1 MKRAPHVTSCIR
13 GNLGTREPLDAWRRE
28 SSLSSAETEPRFWT
42 ATRTSRGGTGIMYSR
57 CRQFT
62 LVLYDNEACSLSKVP
77 QSVTFV
83 LIKYFI
89 FRYEVAH
96 VVWVSSNG
104 WRKNQ
109 SSDAVFEMNWCAV
122 AATLET
128 WYLETVRTMIRVFV
142 CERIFP
148 FGNHQLIEVHDDRS
162 AACQKMVPSF
172 RKWSNGHPWWFWW
185 WWWWWWPR
193 RRWWWWWSYWSA
205 CLMCC

>member
-1 MKRAPHVTSCIR
+1 MTSQYQFADKIVPMHASDSYLRCQRVALPTMKRAPHVTSCIR

-104 WRKNQ
+104 
-109 SSDAVFEMNWCAV
+109 
-122 AATLET
+122 
-128 WYLETVRTMIRVFV
+128 
-142 CERIFP
+142 
-148 FGNHQLIEVHDDRS
+148 
-162 AACQKMVPSF
+162 
-172 RKWSNGHPWWFWW
+172 
-185 WWWWWWPR
+185 
-193 RRWWWWWSYWSA
+193 
-205 CLMCC
+205 